1 VRALRY
7 VTPLREGG
15 SLPAVVEADDDGTYV
30 LKFRGAG
37 QGPKA
42 LVAEVIAGEVGR
54 ALGLPVP
61 ELALAELDP
70 SLGRNEPDHEI
81 RDLIKHSAGINL
93 AIDFLPGS
101 LAFDPIASPR
111 PDAALASAIV
121 WFDAYTA
128 NVDRTPR
135 NTNILVWHRR
145 LWLIDHGAALYFHHR
160 WDDFPGRSRD
170 PFPAIKNHVLLPYA
184 RALAEADREA
194 RRLLT
199 PANLRAIV
207 GAIPAAWLDA
217 GEAVDAHRQTYLDFL
232 LDRLEGSQVFLE
244 EAEHARAAFV

>member
-1 VRALRY
+1 MRAGRFNPFLVNAAINSQY
-7 VTPLREGG
+7 G
-15 SLPAVVEADDDGTYV
+15 
-30 LKFRGAG
+30 
-37 QGPKA
+37 A
-42 LVAEVIAGEVGR
+42 LV
-54 ALGLPVP
+54 
-61 ELALAELDP
+61 ELSEASHAPFLDAVK
-70 SLGRNEPDHEI
+70 E
-81 RDLIKHSAGINL
+81 
-93 AIDFLPGS
+93 
-101 LAFDPIASPR
+101 
-111 PDAALASAIV
+111 AA
-121 WFDAYTA
+121 
-128 NVDRTPR
+128 
-135 NTNILVWHRR
+135 R
-145 LWLIDHGAALYFHHR
+145 LNGAALYFHHR

-199 PANLRAIV
+199 PAKLRAIV